1 MSKKK
6 EIKMKKVIGAL
17 ILALVTIVL
26 LACSGDNLDGKYYR
40 FFKGSNDGAWTIEN
54 KYSVKISGDT
64 FTHWG
69 EFKEQ
74 GTINKKEK
82 TITGRSMTISYFY
95 DKETEVLTIDGETYA
110 KKGSRKYRAL
120 KTYDKLND

>member
-1 MSKKK
+1 
-6 EIKMKKVIGAL
+6 MKK
-17 ILALVTIVL
+17 ILTLLMVFGLAMALV
-26 LACSGDNLDGKYYR
+26 ACSGDNLDGKYYR

-82 TITGRSMTISYFY
+82 IITGRGMTISYSY
-95 DKETEVLTIDGETYA
+95 DKETEVLTINGETYA